1 MNKQKQFRYIT
12 QDREAGNFIDSF
24 STLIDAE
31 NAIKQYESDDMQE
44 NIFTEDFYE
53 IKRVEQE

>member
-12 QDREAGNFIDSF
+12 QNREAGNFIDSF